1 MLLLYIYLALT
12 LVTFAAFGI
21 DKFQAQTHRW
31 RTPERVLLG
40 LALAGGAYGAL
51 AGMLIF
57 HHKTRKGYFWLWV
70 ILGCVIHAALWV
82 WLRGQGFFT

>member
-1 MLLLYIYLALT
+1 MPLLYLYLALSV
-12 LVTFAAFGI
+12 VTFAAFGI

-51 AGMLIF
+51 AGMLVF
-57 HHKTRKGYFWLWV
+57 HHKTRKAYFWLWV
-70 ILGCVIHAALWV
+70 GLGCLIHAAVWV
-82 WLRGQGFFT
+82 WLGGLLNST